1 MKISILTICPEMF
14 GDFSRS
20 HAVVRAARQ
29 GIAELEIVDMRGFA
43 PGSFRQ
49 IDDSPFGGGRGMVL
63 RCRPVLEALKA
74 VRGTPGSAE
83 AQTGVPGAEAPSGR
97 CRTVVLAPAG
107 TPYTQ
112 EKAHEFAGL
121 DHLILICGHYEGFDA
136 RILSH
141 TDEMISVGDYVLTGG
156 ELPAMIIADSVLRLL
171 PGILKSGSAEEESF
185 ENGLLEYPQ
194 YTQPAD
200 YEGMKVP
207 EVLLSGDHARIRR
220 WRLKESIR
228 LTYRNR
234 PDLLKKRGMNE
245 EEQMLFCE
253 VLEEEQETLSEEEPK
268 TLPEEE
274 PGTLPGEEQET
285 H

>member
-74 VRGTPGSAE
+74 VRGT
-83 AQTGVPGAEAPSGR
+83 SGR

-268 TLPEEE
+268 ILPEEE